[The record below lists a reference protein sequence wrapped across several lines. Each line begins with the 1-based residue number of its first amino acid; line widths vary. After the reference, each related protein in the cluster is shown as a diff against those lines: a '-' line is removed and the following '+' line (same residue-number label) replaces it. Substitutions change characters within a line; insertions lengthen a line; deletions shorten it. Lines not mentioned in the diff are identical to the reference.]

1 MRPARAS
8 RAAGPGR
15 RGAARGPQAP
25 LWVALGL
32 VSLLGGRAAR
42 PAIAQVKEPKEPGD
56 LKARRVKPHPKPE
69 PQVKKLRS
77 TQAKQASD
85 DPREDKMRRPKPK
98 APKPPKDYLPHR
110 ILSSFAQEV
119 GSRREQARVV
129 KVVADDAISRAKK
142 VRDAEVSRAKAEYER
157 VQPCL
162 QAKKPQR
169 TRLTW
174 SALLW
179 EAAERAVRP
188 EVSKR
193 RAKQALE
200 LATEAPLWVALG
212 LVSLLGGRA
221 ARPAIAQVKEPKE
234 PGDLKAR
241 RVKPHPKPEPQVKK
255 LRSTQAKQAS
265 DDPREDKMR
274 RPKPKAPK
282 PPKDYLPHR
291 ILSSFAQEVGSRREQ
306 ARVVKVVADDAISR
320 AKKVRDAEVSRAK
333 AEYERVCELE
343 EEQRA

>member
-1 MRPARAS
+1 LFRLLTPRPD
-8 RAAGPGR
+8 PGR

-157 VQPCL
+157 VCEQHKANCDAASL
-162 QAKKPQR
+162 MQKIAENRFSQAKKPQR

-200 LATEAPLWVALG
+200 LATEDALG
-212 LVSLLGGRA
+212 
-221 ARPAIAQVKEPKE
+221 
-234 PGDLKAR
+234 
-241 RVKPHPKPEPQVKK
+241 
-255 LRSTQAKQAS
+255 
-265 DDPREDKMR
+265 
-274 RPKPKAPK
+274 APF
-282 PPKDYLPHR
+282 R
-291 ILSSFAQEVGSRREQ
+291 
-306 ARVVKVVADDAISR
+306 KVWGW
-320 AKKVRDAEVSRAK
+320 
-333 AEYERVCELE
+333 
-343 EEQRA
+343 Q